1 LIGIRIANTGKENQ
15 GGEKKMKCTYEVTV
29 QKDGDWYVAWA
40 DDVPGA
46 ITQGRTLKEVEENI
60 KDAIQLTLQT
70 KSELKALKSKARLRK
85 MKVQVEVDLE
95 TPRTCTTPE

>member
-1 LIGIRIANTGKENQ
+1 
-15 GGEKKMKCTYEVTV
+15 MKCTYDVTV

-70 KSELKALKSKARLRK
+70 KAELKDLKSKSK
-85 MKVQVEVDLE
+85 TWKS
-95 TPRTCTTPE
+95 

>member
-1 LIGIRIANTGKENQ
+1 
-15 GGEKKMKCTYEVTV
+15 MKCTYDVTI

-46 ITQGRTLKEVEENI
+46 VTQGKNLKEIEENI
-60 KDAIQLTLQT
+60 KEAIQLVLQA

-85 MKVQVEVDLE
+85 MKVQVEI
-95 TPRTCTTPE
+95 

>member
-1 LIGIRIANTGKENQ
+1 
-15 GGEKKMKCTYEVTV
+15 MKCTCEVTV

-46 ITQGRTLKEVEENI
+46 ITQGRTLKEVEGNI
-60 KDAIQLTLQT
+60 KEAIQLTLQA

-85 MKVQVEVDLE
+85 MKVQVEV
-95 TPRTCTTPE
+95 